1 MRLKKPKFWDY
12 KEMSLW
18 SILLYPLSIIYLILI
33 WLSRIPSIFKAY
45 KNPFPIICVGNIYV
59 GGTGKTPLAAEIFNI
74 LKSKKKNPSFIKKH
88 YDYLLDE
95 IKMLQEIGNT
105 YYAKNRST
113 AIGLSLL
120 NGNNVAILDDGFQDF
135 SIKKDLNIL
144 CFNSKQLIGNGMM
157 IPAGPLREEI
167 GAIKRSHII
176 LINGDKNEMF
186 EKKILSISN
195 KVKIF
200 YSKYVPTNINEFK
213 EKKLIAFAGIGNPD
227 NFFSLLE
234 ENNLRIEKKIAFPD
248 HYQFNKSDIQKLLN
262 ESLAN
267 NLDLITTEKDY
278 FRIKKYAI
286 KEIKYIK
293 LKLEIFQKNEF
304 LNQIKNFL

>member
-1 MRLKKPKFWDY
+1 MIFSKPKFWH
-12 KEMSLW
+12 KKNSLISW
-18 SILLYPLSIIYLILI
+18 MLVPISLFLQLLSAIKAKITIQK
-33 WLSRIPSIFKAY
+33 SFKI
-45 KNPFPIICVGNIYV
+45 PIICVGNIYL
-59 GGTGKTPLAAEIFNI
+59 GGTGKTPLTITIAKELIK
-74 LKSKKKNPSFIKKH
+74 LKRKPAIIKKYYPEH
-88 YDYLLDE
+88 IDEHNLISDSLNCLFLEKERFKAITNAEKKEYD
-95 IKMLQEIGNT
+95 
-105 YYAKNRST
+105 
-113 AIGLSLL
+113 
-120 NGNNVAILDDGFQDF
+120 VAILDDGFQDF

-286 KEIKYIK
+286 KEITNIK
-293 LKLEIFQKNEF
+293 LK
-304 LNQIKNFL
+304 